1 MKLSIYIGKSVK
13 NIRLFFHHFFHVFLT
28 KMKLFSNE
36 VQLGKNMGT
45 TGSPFISVTMGGH
58 MKIGDNFKMNNDIT
72 GNPLSFHPCSF
83 WVGKKA
89 CLLIGNNVGI
99 SQSTIITHSLI
110 TIGNNVKIGAD
121 CLIVDTDFHSLN
133 PQKRMDTFEDRKA
146 VNVKPVTICD
156 NVFIGARTIV
166 LKGVE
171 IGENSIVGAG
181 SVVTKN
187 IPPNEIWAG
196 NPAKFIKKI
205 NV

>member
-1 MKLSIYIGKSVK
+1 MKLNIYLYKAIQKVFLYFQHS
-13 NIRLFFHHFFHVFLT
+13 FHVFLT
-28 KMKLFSNE
+28 EMRIWGNGVQIGKKMR
-36 VQLGKNMGT
+36 T
-45 TGSPFISVTMGGH
+45 TGYPFISVTMGGQ
-58 MKIGDNFKMNNDIT
+58 MKIGNHFKMNNIIA
-72 GNPLSFHPCSF
+72 GNPLSFHPCCF
-83 WVGKKA
+83 WVGKNA
-89 CLLIGNNVGI
+89 CLIIGDNVGI
-99 SQSTIITHSLI
+99 SQSTIIAHLSI
-110 TIGNNVKIGAD
+110 TIGNNVKIGAA

-133 PQKRMDTFEDRKA
+133 PRKRMDAFEDRRDVSIKS
-146 VNVKPVTICD
+146 VKICD
-156 NVFIGARTIV
+156 NVFLGARTIV